1 VGSKLIFY
9 QFMLPARWLLIAG
22 AIVGLLAWVYDHDFF
37 LNAGGAETPIS
48 RFILMAT
55 HTANAGPLVLIFWP
69 LMVLAVLVLGLA
81 LGFAASELPTPID
94 RGSTVPPTTS
104 TVPS

>member
-9 QFMLPARWLLIAG
+9 QFMLPTNRWPLIAG
-22 AIVGLLAWVYDHDFF
+22 AMVGSLAWAYDHDFF

-55 HTANAGPLVLIFWP
+55 HTGNAGPLMLIFWP
-69 LMVLAVLVLGLA
+69 LLVLTVLGLA
-81 LGFAASELPTPID
+81 LGFAASKLPMRNRP
-94 RGSTVPPTTS
+94 R
-104 TVPS
+104 